1 MWTISFRWKSGCW
14 QFRSLISMR
23 TSFVAVLLSSV
34 AFASIAGAET
44 HPSFTQ
50 GSKTP
55 PPRASQEGY
64 SRIETVA
71 YMWESN
77 RIAVV
82 FRRDGYASSWTAIVR
97 DSWDVYEQAKSET
110 KIWDVSSSRCSMDE
124 WLVIL
129 DRSLRA
135 FHSDRPEAK
144 LSSLDLEMQLI
155 RPVWADILA
164 ALKRKLSTM
173 ESLKAPGAFEVPVE
187 IGEEIQHLLDSS
199 PTTAVITKSLE
210 KHPLRLKRLS
220 WSQIVMFKS
229 SVSGRKWSE
238 IAGLQG
244 LAIMSPGIIEWEFE
258 SQE

>member
-1 MWTISFRWKSGCW
+1 
-14 QFRSLISMR
+14 MR
-23 TSFVAVLLSSV
+23 TSFLAVLLTSV
-34 AFASIAGAET
+34 AFAPTSAADRQS
-44 HPSFTQ
+44 SFSQ
-50 GSKTP
+50 GSKSP
-55 PPRASQEGY
+55 PPRANQEGY

-77 RIAVV
+77 RVAVV
-82 FRRDGYASSWTAIVR
+82 FRREGHDSGWTAIVR

-135 FHSDRPEAK
+135 FHFDRPEAK
-144 LSSLDLEMQLI
+144 LLALDIEMQLI

-173 ESLKAPGAFEVPVE
+173 EGLKAPGAFEVPVE

-199 PTTAVITKSLE
+199 PTTAVVTKSLE
-210 KHPLRLKRLS
+210 KHALRLKRLS

-258 SQE
+258 NQE